1 MPSPTAPNFPFD
13 DALKGVEV
21 LLDPERMRHRVQE
34 GFGVHGR
41 LARLR
46 IRSFEYVPHVSLR
59 VHYTAEVGTLRHD
72 LSAQIGFPVP
82 EQKEI
87 ERLTMSA
94 KDRRVARLPVARMGD
109 LAAHVSWYPVDFGL
123 PLLSE
128 SDVEIADL
136 VGLDSAGPTS
146 QIEWLPGRYA
156 VIRYPNAVVRV
167 YNEPSDASRCVYAL
181 RLIDGHL
188 PVARLT
194 TKNEERGL
202 VAQELRPGKP
212 LQPEKAVAA
221 GSTVG
226 SFIAQLHKADTGTFD
241 PKGQLVHLDRAMV
254 LAAAQTTGDMVSF
267 CVPELKERVDAV
279 LAVLG
284 SSADEQVPTV
294 ASHGSLSYGNI
305 YQHGDSLHVPDADH
319 LCFAPRAYDLATFAV
334 STISGRADD
343 QETLNTV
350 VQALAEGYGSN
361 IDAMNWYLAAAI
373 VTTLDRPLNGL
384 ARDWNERTANLLTIA
399 EQRTA

>member
-1 MPSPTAPNFPFD
+1 MPSSTAPIFPFD

-46 IRSFEYVPHVSLR
+46 IRSFDYVPNVSLR
-59 VHYTAEVGTLRHD
+59 VRYTAEVGTLRHD
-72 LSAQIGFPVP
+72 LCAQIGFPVP

-87 ERLTMSA
+87 ERLTALA
-94 KDRRVARLPVARMGD
+94 KDRRVARLPVARLGD

-146 QIEWLPGRYA
+146 CIEWVPGRYS
-156 VIRYPNAVVRV
+156 VVRYPNAVVRV
-167 YNEPSDASRCVYAL
+167 YHDPEDATRSVNAL

-212 LQPEKAVAA
+212 LQPEKAPASA
-221 GSTVG
+221 GVVG
-226 SFIAQLHKADTGTFD
+226 AFIAQLHGADVTTFD
-241 PKGQLVHLDRAMV
+241 PKGCLVTLDND
-254 LAAAQTTGDMVSF
+254 LIIAAATTTTELVEF
-267 CVPELKERVDAV
+267 CRPDLTDRLQQVLSALSATAPEGLPV
-279 LAVLG
+279 
-284 SSADEQVPTV
+284 V
-294 ASHGSLSYGNI
+294 ASHGTLTFENI
-305 YQHGDSLHVPDADH
+305 YVHGEALHVPGADL
-319 LCFAPRAYDLATFAV
+319 LCFAPRAYDLATFAT
-334 STISGRADD
+334 STVSGRSDD
-343 QETLNTV
+343 LDSLQTV
-350 VQALAEGYGSN
+350 VESLIEGYGSGVES
-361 IDAMNWYLAAAI
+361 MNWFLAAALL
-373 VTTLDRPLNGL
+373 TSLDRPLNGL
-384 ARDWNERTANLLTIA
+384 GRDWTERTDQLLGTA
-399 EQRTA
+399 ERLLA